1 MWRNVIPHLQGKG
14 RCVAPDLIG
23 FGKSDKPDINYV
35 YSEHYAYIEGFI
47 KALDLKN
54 IILLLHDWGGGL
66 GLNYAMNYQD
76 NGRGIVFM
84 ETFVRTFASCD
95 DWPEELVE
103 GFKKFRTA
111 GVSWELLVEQNVFME
126 QILPYGIH
134 RDL

>member
-1 MWRNVIPHLQGKG
+1 
-14 RCVAPDLIG
+14 
-23 FGKSDKPDINYV
+23 
-35 YSEHYAYIEGFI
+35 
-47 KALDLKN
+47 
-54 IILLLHDWGGGL
+54 
-66 GLNYAMNYQD
+66 MNYQD